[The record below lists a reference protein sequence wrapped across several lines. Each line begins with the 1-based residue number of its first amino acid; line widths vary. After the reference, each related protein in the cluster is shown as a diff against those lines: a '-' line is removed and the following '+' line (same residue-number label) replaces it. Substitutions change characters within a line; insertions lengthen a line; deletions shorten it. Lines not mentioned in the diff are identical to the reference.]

1 MVSLG
6 PALVAALADARA
18 AREEL
23 EDEPGWVL
31 ATPTGDHLAPEV
43 LDRAWRRAQRRAEV
57 PHRPIHAL
65 RHHAISRMIE
75 AGFSPKEVQ
84 VAAGHAS
91 ITTTVDRYGHVMPG
105 TLAGQREQLAEL
117 DAWGERATAPARG
130 ARRGHRRPRR
140 LASTGPMQT
149 KTPHLRGFLR
159 CAREDLNLHGPYGPQ
174 GPQPCASTNSATGA
188 WSGEYSER
196 GVPPW
201 IPSGTL

>member
-1 MVSLG
+1 VVPLG

-31 ATPTGDHLAPEV
+31 ATATGDHLAPEV

-65 RHHAISRMIE
+65 RHHAVSRMIV

-91 ITTTVDRYGHVMPG
+91 ITTTFDRYGHVMPG
-105 TLAGQREQLAEL
+105 TLAGQRERLATL
-117 DAWGERATAPARG
+117 DAPGERGTASAREHAG
-130 ARRGHRRPRR
+130 STTAS
-140 LASTGPMQT
+140 ASTPADFQE
-149 KTPHLRGFLR
+149 H
-159 CAREDLNLHGPYGPQ
+159 ARSTD
-174 GPQPCASTNSATGA
+174 ASEPAAS
-188 WSGEYSER
+188 
-196 GVPPW
+196 
-201 IPSGTL
+201 SGTK